1 MNYNNKKTLK
11 DIDVKNKT
19 VLVRVDFNVPIQN
32 GVITDDNR
40 IIAALPTINYLIE
53 NDAKI
58 VLFSHLSRI
67 KTNEDKLKKSLAPVA
82 KRLEE
87 LLNKKVKFINQ
98 TRGKELKQ
106 AVSLLQTKEII
117 LVENTRFED
126 VLDDQVV
133 KYESKNDPELG
144 KYWASLGEV
153 FVNDAF
159 GTAHRSH
166 ASNVGIASNIK
177 ISAIGFL
184 VEKELKMLSQAV
196 NDSKKPF
203 IAILGGAKVSDKVGV
218 IENLLPKVDKLLI
231 GGGMSYTFLKAQGRS
246 IGKSL
251 LEEDKIDLAKHY
263 LEVGKDKIVLPVD
276 TACAKEFAD
285 VKPTIFETNIPD
297 EWDGLDAGPKTI
309 EMYKEEIKKAK
320 TIVWNG
326 PVGVFEF
333 KNFETGTKSI
343 CQAIAEQT
351 KTGAFTLIGG
361 GDSASAAINMGFKD
375 NFSWISTGGG
385 ASLEFMEGKE
395 LQGISAIQ
403 GK

>member
-67 KTNEDKLKKSLAPVA
+67 KTKEDKLKKSLAPVA

-87 LLNKKVKFINQ
+87 LLNKEVKFINQ
-98 TRGKELKQ
+98 TRGKELEK
-106 AVSLLQTKEII
+106 AVSLLQDKEII

-144 KYWASLGEV
+144 KYWASLGEI

-177 ISAIGFL
+177 VSAIGFL

-203 IAILGGAKVSDKVGV
+203 IAILGGAKVSDKIGV

-231 GGGMSYTFLKAQGRS
+231 GGGMSYTFLKAQGCS

-251 LEEDKIDLAKHY
+251 LEEDKIDLAKYY

-395 LQGISAIQ
+395 LQGISTIQ
-403 GK
+403 DK

>member
-19 VLVRVDFNVPIQN
+19 VLVRVDFNVPIQS

-67 KTNEDKLKKSLAPVA
+67 KSKEDKLKKSLAPVA

-87 LLNKKVKFINQ
+87 VLNKPVKFVNK
-98 TRGKELKQ
+98 TRGLELEQ
-106 AVSLLQTKEII
+106 AISSLQPKEIV

-126 VLDDQVV
+126 VLEDEVV
-133 KYESKNDPELG
+133 KYESKNNPELG

-159 GTAHRSH
+159 GTAHRAH

-177 ISAIGFL
+177 VSAIGFL
-184 VEKELKMLSQAV
+184 VEQELKMLSQAV
-196 NDSKKPF
+196 NEPKKPF
-203 IAILGGAKVSDKVGV
+203 VAILGGAKVSDKIGV

-231 GGGMSYTFLKAQGRS
+231 GGGMSYTFLKALGRN

-263 LEVGKDKIVLPVD
+263 LEIAKDKIVVPVD
-276 TACAKEFAD
+276 TACSKEFAD
-285 VKPTIFETNIPD
+285 VTPTIFEGNIPD

-309 EMYKEEIKKAK
+309 ELYRNVIKDAK

-333 KNFETGTKSI
+333 KNFEKGTRAV

-351 KTGAFTLIGG
+351 KKGAFTLIGG

-375 NFSWISTGGG
+375 DFSWISTGGG

-395 LQGISAIQ
+395 LLGISAIQ
-403 GK
+403 EK